1 MLSRCSLKE
10 LTGCKSITRRLR
22 FVLMFKLFGRFRW
35 VYCQLEVLRYCL
47 PPSVRHTLDELPETL
62 DETYERVLKE
72 IKKPNRV
79 HAIRLL
85 QCLVVAIRPLRVEEL
100 AEVLAVDFGDEERM
114 PKLNPNWRWG
124 DEEQALLSSCSSLIA
139 IVESDEYRVVQFSH
153 FSVKEYL
160 TSARLATSSGDIS
173 RYHIDP
179 VPAHTILTQACMA
192 VLLRSDDR
200 VEESGGGNI
209 SPLTGYAAKHW
220 VVHAHDQKVSSCLR
234 KAMEYLFDVDKPYFA
249 AWLKL
254 YDIDT
259 RASEGSTFYWF
270 ALGWKSGATPLYY
283 AARFG
288 FQDLVEHLVACD
300 PKQVNATGGY
310 YVTPLVAALA
320 TGHFQ
325 TAEFLYQNGAHP
337 NIRGL
342 NEATALH
349 SAAYYGDFEMVQ
361 ILLKY
366 KADVQARNAKGRTP
380 LDFISESP
388 YLGGPN
394 RTLSFSNV
402 TRLLL
407 EHGADR
413 AQERDHS
420 TPLHFLAGA
429 ARFENVATIRMMLEH
444 GVDVN
449 ARNNND
455 STPLHEAARN
465 GKVDAMRV
473 LLDHGADVNAREND
487 DIIPLHEAARNGM
500 VGAIRLLLDH
510 GADVNARKNNDS
522 TPLHEAAR
530 NGKVNAIRV
539 LLDHGAD
546 VNARTIYDTTPLFEA
561 VEIKNVD
568 AVRVLL
574 EHGADVNTSW
584 NKGTTPLHEAVQTG
598 NVDVMGVLMEH
609 GADLNARKNDD
620 TTPLHVAAQYG
631 PHFALSELLCHD
643 VDVNARKNDGSTPLH
658 EAVRSMMNY
667 GVRELLEHGAD
678 VHARMDDDTTP
689 LHVAAQKG
697 TLDSI
702 RVLLE
707 HGANVGAED
716 GNGRNASQVAS
727 ESANYNIMTLLSEYG
742 AK

>member
-1 MLSRCSLKE
+1 M
-10 LTGCKSITRRLR
+10 
-22 FVLMFKLFGRFRW
+22 
-35 VYCQLEVLRYCL
+35 YCQLEVLRYCL
-47 PPSVRHTLDELPETL
+47 PPSVRHTLDELPESL

-114 PKLNPNWRWG
+114 PKLNPNWRWE

-173 RYHIDP
+173 RYHIDL
-179 VPAHTILTQACMA
+179 VPAHTILAQASMA

-200 VEESGGGNI
+200 VEEGGGENV
-209 SPLTGYAAKHW
+209 SPLAGYGAKHW
-220 VVHAHDQKVSSCLR
+220 VVHAHDQRASSCIR

-259 RASEGSTFYWF
+259 RASDGSTFYWF
-270 ALGWKSGATPLYY
+270 APGRKSNAPPLYY

-288 FQDLVEHLVACD
+288 FQHLVEHLVACD

-310 YVTPLVAALA
+310 YVTPLIAALA
-320 TGHFQ
+320 EGLFQ
-325 TAEFLYQNGAHP
+325 TAEFLYQKGAHP
-337 NIRGL
+337 NVRGL
-342 NEATALH
+342 NEATPLH

-366 KADVQARNAKGRTP
+366 KADVHARNAKGKTP
-380 LDFISESP
+380 LNFILESS

-394 RTLSFSNV
+394 NALPFSNV

-413 AQERDHS
+413 AQEEDHS
-420 TPLHFLAGA
+420 TPLHFAAGA
-429 ARFENVATIRMMLEH
+429 ARFENVAAIRVMLER

-449 ARNNND
+449 ARKND
-455 STPLHEAARN
+455 DTTPLHEAARN

-473 LLDHGADVNAREND
+473 LLDHGADMNARKND
-487 DIIPLHEAARNGM
+487 DDASPLDEATQNAEVDAM
-500 VGAIRLLLDH
+500 HVLLDH
-510 GADVNARKNNDS
+510 GVDVNARKKDDT
-522 TPLHEAAR
+522 TPLHVAAR
-530 NGKVNAIRV
+530 NSKVDAMRV

-546 VNARTIYDTTPLFEA
+546 VNARM
-561 VEIKNVD
+561 ND
-568 AVRVLL
+568 A
-574 EHGADVNTSW
+574 
-584 NKGTTPLHEAVQTG
+584 TPLHEAARSDDLYVTKA
-598 NVDVMGVLMEH
+598 VSLLLDH
-609 GADLNARKNDD
+609 GAELNARKNDD
-620 TTPLHVAAQYG
+620 TTPLHEAAQYKSY
-631 PHFALSELLCHD
+631 FAVCELLRHD

-658 EAVRSMMNY
+658 EAARTWMSHAIS
-667 GVRELLEHGAD
+667 ELLKHGAD
-678 VHARMDDDTTP
+678 VHARMNDDTTP
-689 LHVAAQKG
+689 LHVAAQYG
-697 TLDSI
+697 TPDGT

-716 GNGRNASQVAS
+716 GSGRTASQVAS
-727 ESANYNIMTLLSEYG
+727 ERGDDDIMTLLLEYG